1 MLNINFLRLAINHI
15 CQHRYVINLIA
26 DIPQKSKMNLLARTV
41 LLIWNSYCKYKYYV
55 D

>member
-26 DIPQKSKMNLLARTV
+26 DIPQKIQNELTS
-41 LLIWNSYCKYKYYV
+41 
-55 D
+55 